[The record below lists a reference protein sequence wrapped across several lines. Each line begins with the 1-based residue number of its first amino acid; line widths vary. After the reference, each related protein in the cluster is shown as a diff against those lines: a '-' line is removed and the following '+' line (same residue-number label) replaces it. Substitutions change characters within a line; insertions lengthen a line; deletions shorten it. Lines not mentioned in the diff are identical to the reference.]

1 MKRTSSQ
8 KTPAIPDCFSLT
20 LRIFC
25 LLALTL
31 AGSGV
36 RAEDFED
43 CEPVRDQKRIVII
56 IDDVGHNLK
65 RGRAAVDLPGK
76 LNFAV
81 IPYTPH
87 GVELAERAHK
97 SGKEVL
103 LHAPMSTLGN
113 DPLSRGGLTAEM
125 DRDEFRTTL
134 AGALEQVPYIKG
146 VNNHMGSDLTER
158 RQQMAWVMQE
168 LRWRELYF
176 VDSRTSENTVAAQVA
191 KEFNVPNLSRDVF
204 LDNDRSP
211 EQIDERFQ
219 ALLAR
224 AERDGLAIAIGHPYA
239 ETIAY
244 LEEELLTVHDR
255 GFRPVFV
262 SEVVEGDAPGCESEA
277 EDTSAAPDATTTT
290 GTETNLVVPAEAAV
304 RR

>member
-1 MKRTSSQ
+1 M
-8 KTPAIPDCFSLT
+8 
-20 LRIFC
+20 
-25 LLALTL
+25 LALTL
-31 AGSGV
+31 AGSGI
-36 RAEDFED
+36 RAEDFEE
-43 CEPVRDQKRIVII
+43 CEPAQDQKRIVII

-87 GVELAERAHK
+87 GVELAERAHNA
-97 SGKEVL
+97 GKEVL
-103 LHAPMSTLGN
+103 LHAPMSTLGD

-134 AGALEQVPYIKG
+134 AGALEQVPHIKG

-277 EDTSAAPDATTTT
+277 EDTSAVPDSTTTT